1 MFRERRTKIRI
12 TAKSRTPISRW
23 PLPVLKRN
31 RSNTGLNRFGE
42 IASISTTVAMTL
54 VMMRFRRETARRRYL
69 RTAAT
74 NRAAAKAPPRN
85 RRAIMASSPH
95 ARSGL
100 RPARRARSVRRRPK
114 RAYCTDLG
122 SPSCGA
128 RCHRDLDAGRTPP
141 EAEERGGSEQKG
153 QRDQRSEDP
162 GPDRGIVVPD
172 PDGVAAR
179 RDRNPL
185 HQIVGR
191 EDVDRVPVHG
201 GPPVLV
207 VHGADHHD

>member
-12 TAKSRTPISRW
+12 TAKSRTPISLW

-42 IASISTTVAMTL
+42 IASISTTVAMML

-74 NRAAAKAPPRN
+74 NRAAAKAPP
-85 RRAIMASSPH
+85 
-95 ARSGL
+95 
-100 RPARRARSVRRRPK
+100 
-114 RAYCTDLG
+114 
-122 SPSCGA
+122 
-128 RCHRDLDAGRTPP
+128 
-141 EAEERGGSEQKG
+141 
-153 QRDQRSEDP
+153 
-162 GPDRGIVVPD
+162 
-172 PDGVAAR
+172 
-179 RDRNPL
+179 RNPL

-207 VHGADHHD
+207 VHGADHHDGRPGGIDRDDRRLRTCASVHSGPGPRGDSRRGRFERRPPFHDRPVGGTE